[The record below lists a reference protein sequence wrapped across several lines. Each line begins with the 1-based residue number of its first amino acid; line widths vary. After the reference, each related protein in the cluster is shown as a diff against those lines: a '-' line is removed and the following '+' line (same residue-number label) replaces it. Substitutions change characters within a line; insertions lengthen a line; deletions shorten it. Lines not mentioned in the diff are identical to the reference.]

1 MRKAGQSSGFLAA
14 LADPQIGM
22 ALNLIHTEADKKWT
36 VDSLCNASAMGR
48 TAFTRK
54 FTEIVGITP
63 KAYLT
68 NTRLMKA
75 RFKLQNSNEST
86 IAIAEDAGY
95 NSEAAF
101 SKAIKKHFN
110 KTPGELR
117 KET

>member
-1 MRKAGQSSGFLAA
+1 M
-14 LADPQIGM
+14 
-22 ALNLIHTEADKKWT
+22 
-36 VDSLCNASAMGR
+36 
-48 TAFTRK
+48 
-54 FTEIVGITP
+54 VGITP

-75 RFKLQNSNEST
+75 KHQLQTSNQST

-95 NSEAAF
+95 GAEAAF

-117 KET
+117 KES